1 MSQNPVIDA
10 KVREDVGRQATKR
23 LRKEGFVPAI
33 LYAHRM
39 EPTALQIP
47 KRQIRD
53 IIHEASSGNFVVDI
67 NIEGGNEKGR
77 KELALLQEMQMDP
90 LSKQLLHVD
99 FHGIKAGE
107 EIVAEV
113 ALESEGTAAGISE
126 GGILDQIL
134 YSLEVK
140 CIPSKLPDIITVD
153 VSEMNLND
161 TLHVGDLKLPEG
173 VTATAEAESPVF
185 ALTEPSMEPEPEETA
200 VATEP
205 EVIGEGGPEEG
216 EEGEEAPEAS
226 AETKAEE

>member
-33 LYAHRM
+33 LYAHSM

-47 KRQIRD
+47 VRQIRD

-67 NIEGGNEKGR
+67 NIEGGEKGR
-77 KELALLQEMQMDP
+77 KEMALLQETQMDP

-107 EIVAEV
+107 DIVAEV
-113 ALESEGTAAGISE
+113 AVEAEGNPAGLSE

-134 YSLEVK
+134 YSLEVT
-140 CIPSKLPDIITVD
+140 CIPSKLPDSITVD
-153 VSEMNLND
+153 VSALELND

-173 VTATAEAESPVF
+173 VTATLDAESPVF
-185 ALTEPSMEPEPEETA
+185 AVTEPSMEPEPEETA
-200 VATEP
+200 VAAEP

-226 AETKAEE
+226 AEEKPEE